1 MRSREEINRG
11 KLSPTNGK
19 SLLCKSVYAMGLAS
33 ICQAIWCTR
42 NAVCFGNKR
51 VKSHTNI
58 VCMIC
63 SFINYWGAGL
73 QKAGREAGYSRSRK
87 GEGDCSI
94 LPQEGFGD
102 SGLDK
107 CQIIPKC

>member
-1 MRSREEINRG
+1 
-11 KLSPTNGK
+11 
-19 SLLCKSVYAMGLAS
+19 
-33 ICQAIWCTR
+33 
-42 NAVCFGNKR
+42 
-51 VKSHTNI
+51 
-58 VCMIC
+58 MIC